1 MSEKRGDFYSGSIC
15 LTDIPKE
22 LITNHANGKQYLN
35 IAISSRKEKGKF
47 GETHN
52 VIASV
57 PKDQRKEGDK
67 PIYIGNLKEW
77 QENGGIGNAPQ
88 SNSSSSTDDDGLPF

>member
-1 MSEKRGDFYSGSIC
+1 MSERKSDFYSGSIC

-77 QENGGIGNAPQ
+77 QENGSNGNAPQ
-88 SNSSSSTDDDGLPF
+88 SASAPENDMPF

>member
-1 MSEKRGDFYSGSIC
+1 MSEKKGDFYSGSIC

-35 IAISSRKEKGKF
+35 IAISSRKEKGRF

-57 PKDQRKEGDK
+57 PKDQRKDGDK

-77 QENGGIGNAPQ
+77 QENGGGNAPQ
-88 SNSSSSTDDDGLPF
+88 PSSNADVTSDDLPF

>member
-1 MSEKRGDFYSGSIC
+1 MSDKKGDFYSGSIC
-15 LTDIPKE
+15 LSDIPKE

-52 VIASV
+52 VIASI

-77 QENGGIGNAPQ
+77 QENGGSGNAQ
-88 SNSSSSTDDDGLPF
+88 QVSTTASPEDDLPF

>member
-1 MSEKRGDFYSGSIC
+1 MSDKKGDFYTGSIC

-22 LITNHANGKQYLN
+22 LITNHANGKQYIN

-52 VIASV
+52 VIASIL
-57 PKDQRKEGDK
+57 KDQRKEGDK

-77 QENGGIGNAPQ
+77 LENSGANAPQ
-88 SNSSSSTDDDGLPF
+88 VNNASTDNSDMPF